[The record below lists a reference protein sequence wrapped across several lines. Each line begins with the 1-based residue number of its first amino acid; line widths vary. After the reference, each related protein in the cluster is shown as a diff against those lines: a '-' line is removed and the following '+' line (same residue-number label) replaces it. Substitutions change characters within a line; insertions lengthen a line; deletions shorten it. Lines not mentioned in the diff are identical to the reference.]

1 MNDFEF
7 GNYLCAL
14 REKKGFTQGEL
25 AERLGVSN
33 KAVSKWENGRSR
45 PKSRIIV
52 QLAALYGVS
61 ADDLLSG
68 GRRIEPCDA
77 VITSPLE
84 SAPARI
90 VSRQRRSEN
99 MNLIPETSSACYDYM
114 CTFANQR
121 LPAQEL
127 GITGEGASE
136 LRDSLTDET
145 LFGKRNYYHPFDGAD
160 RAALYLMVDD
170 GWDVPMGT
178 ANLAGAPNL
187 FGWCDPDPEKFPHY
201 GRTPA
206 ERLKTLCEK
215 TKALGYAG
223 LGLWISPQMRFEDA
237 NAPSSLD
244 EARKY
249 WSERARWCH
258 EAGISYWKIDWGVR
272 CSEVDYR
279 RMLTEVAREFAPGL
293 IVEHAVCQPPF
304 SQMGDVERRRA
315 LTKALLPYS
324 DVFRLYDVIPPF
336 LDSSMLARL
345 DEALSAGAAA
355 QYGAKGIL
363 NAEVCPEICAAMG
376 CAAGVM
382 SAPPTGGMMR
392 ACLRWHRIAP
402 PYGIFGGVYR
412 KSGDCLTDEFYFER
426 DPADWVHVK
435 GQTLTESAPAIMAR
449 DCALP
454 VVKNGAMKP
463 FICASR
469 NPSGAYSIAAI
480 KRTID
485 PNSGIIA
492 LADVT
497 FSVGR
502 ASEPVGI
509 FGLFRS
515 LTLVYQEEIAGKRVL
530 LQELL
535 EDSAKDI
542 TDDCAIDGRQITID
556 GRLLRSDAPAF
567 VVKVVGE

>member
-1 MNDFEF
+1 
-7 GNYLCAL
+7 
-14 REKKGFTQGEL
+14 
-25 AERLGVSN
+25 
-33 KAVSKWENGRSR
+33 
-45 PKSRIIV
+45 
-52 QLAALYGVS
+52 
-61 ADDLLSG
+61 
-68 GRRIEPCDA
+68 
-77 VITSPLE
+77 
-84 SAPARI
+84 
-90 VSRQRRSEN
+90 
-99 MNLIPETSSACYDYM
+99 MNLIPEASSACYDYM

-127 GITGEGASE
+127 GVTGEGASE

-187 FGWCDPDPEKFPHY
+187 FGWCDPDPEKFPNY
-201 GRTPA
+201 GKTPA

-304 SQMGDVERRRA
+304 SQMGDIEHRRA

-324 DVFRLYDVIPPF
+324 DVFRLYDIIPPF
-336 LDSSMLARL
+336 EDSSMLARL
-345 DEALSAGAAA
+345 DEALSAGASP

-363 NAEVCPEICAAMG
+363 NAEVCAEICAAMG

-382 SAPPTGGMMR
+382 KAPAAGGLMR

-412 KSGDCLTDEFYFER
+412 KSNEYLTDEFYFER
-426 DPADWVHVK
+426 DPANWVHVK

-449 DCALP
+449 D
-454 VVKNGAMKP
+454 
-463 FICASR
+463 
-469 NPSGAYSIAAI
+469 
-480 KRTID
+480 
-485 PNSGIIA
+485 
-492 LADVT
+492 
-497 FSVGR
+497 
-502 ASEPVGI
+502 
-509 FGLFRS
+509 
-515 LTLVYQEEIAGKRVL
+515 
-530 LQELL
+530 
-535 EDSAKDI
+535 
-542 TDDCAIDGRQITID
+542 
-556 GRLLRSDAPAF
+556 
-567 VVKVVGE
+567 

>member
-1 MNDFEF
+1 
-7 GNYLCAL
+7 
-14 REKKGFTQGEL
+14 
-25 AERLGVSN
+25 
-33 KAVSKWENGRSR
+33 
-45 PKSRIIV
+45 
-52 QLAALYGVS
+52 
-61 ADDLLSG
+61 
-68 GRRIEPCDA
+68 
-77 VITSPLE
+77 
-84 SAPARI
+84 
-90 VSRQRRSEN
+90 
-99 MNLIPETSSACYDYM
+99 
-114 CTFANQR
+114 
-121 LPAQEL
+121 
-127 GITGEGASE
+127 
-136 LRDSLTDET
+136 
-145 LFGKRNYYHPFDGAD
+145 
-160 RAALYLMVDD
+160 
-170 GWDVPMGT
+170 
-178 ANLAGAPNL
+178 
-187 FGWCDPDPEKFPHY
+187 
-201 GRTPA
+201 
-206 ERLKTLCEK
+206 
-215 TKALGYAG
+215 
-223 LGLWISPQMRFEDA
+223 
-237 NAPSSLD
+237 
-244 EARKY
+244 
-249 WSERARWCH
+249 
-258 EAGISYWKIDWGVR
+258 
-272 CSEVDYR
+272 
-279 RMLTEVAREFAPGL
+279 MLTEVAREFAPGL

-382 SAPPTGGMMR
+382 SAPPTGGLMR

-402 PYGIFGGVYR
+402 PYSIFGSVYR

-426 DPADWVHVK
+426 APADWVHVK

-454 VVKNGAMKP
+454 VVKSGAIKP
-463 FICASR
+463 FVCASR

-556 GRLLRSDAPAF
+556 GRLLRSDVPAF